1 MNKTDAATLLNT
13 FKVNNSWKW
22 KLDVNKIH
30 LCSNTFV
37 LWFFKKAS
45 VQSLIPRSLGVLP
58 HSQVTLGFCLIP
70 RSLWGSASFP
80 GHSQVLICSCGVSQQ
95 LRQIWEWSGNE
106 ASYHHLATGRWHN
119 FQSLFFVYQPF
130 LLWYSPVVL
139 LCVFADNGEDN
150 FSIQG
155 RTHSLP
161 GPGTTEGSLD
171 GIPMS
176 CRWREF
182 DKGHFI
188 ILQSCEIRS

>member
-1 MNKTDAATLLNT
+1 MVFQEGICTEPHSQVTWG
-13 FKVNNSWKW
+13 S
-22 KLDVNKIH
+22 
-30 LCSNTFV
+30 
-37 LWFFKKAS
+37 AS
-45 VQSLIPRSLGVLP
+45 FPGHSGVLP
-58 HSQVTLGFCLIP
+58 HSQATLGFCLIP
-70 RSLWGSASFP
+70 RPLWGSASFP

-106 ASYHHLATGRWHN
+106 ASYHHLATRRWHN
-119 FQSLFFVYQPF
+119 FSHSFLCTSPFFFVIA
-130 LLWYSPVVL
+130 LLCTLL

-150 FSIQG
+150 FSVQG

-171 GIPMS
+171 GKPMS

-188 ILQSCEIRS
+188 ILQSCEIHS